1 MKSSK
6 YEMNYKIVRQDG
18 KKDAITKERFKNYDD
33 AYLIL
38 EEIYAD
44 ICCSDAD
51 YEDRPYYEIVEA
63 HQ

>member
-1 MKSSK
+1 
-6 YEMNYKIVRQDG
+6 MNYKIVRQDG